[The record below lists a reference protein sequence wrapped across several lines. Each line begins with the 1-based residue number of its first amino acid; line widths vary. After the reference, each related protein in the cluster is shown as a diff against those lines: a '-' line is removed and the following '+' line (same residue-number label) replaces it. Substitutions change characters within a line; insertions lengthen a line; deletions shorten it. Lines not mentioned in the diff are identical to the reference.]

1 MPYPIREVTL
11 STPVSMQKI
20 GAGIL
25 SGYSNVIG
33 MDDWD
38 TVLRNPMLQVEALT
52 RLAAAGGHLAAD
64 TTTIWRKKTNL
75 LSDGVR
81 DIAASTRLLEIIQ
94 SCIDE
99 LMLQTVF
106 AHFVN
111 ITDQSGGAVTPK
123 GNYDFILCLDAD
135 GCTIKFQLDV
145 ERTTNGVWTTCPL
158 QWQVT
163 VHGMRASVE
172 AFVALL
178 EEKAAPFTYT
188 GDGEGA
194 PIKTTIHSVCW
205 NARASD
211 TSSSEQALVFP
222 DWKTQYVN
230 YTPEVRT
237 AVERLLQD
245 PLNTEQGRLLIF
257 HGAPGTGKTWFL
269 RTLMHEWRD
278 HYVPLIIQDVEF
290 FMSDETY
297 WAALISDIS
306 HNSTLRDKRPLVVLE
321 DAGQGLIRN
330 GSYGSVPIQRLL
342 NRTDGL
348 CIGDRNITFV
358 ITFNEEIGQVDPAV
372 VRAGR
377 CREKIHFT
385 PLCRSDAAAWLTH
398 HECVHLIPKLA
409 EHTTLADL
417 YAMKRGDSVKT
428 TEATSRALGGFGFAE
443 GGKVCTE

>member
-222 DWKTQYVN
+222 DWKTQCVN
-230 YTPEVRT
+230 
-237 AVERLLQD
+237 
-245 PLNTEQGRLLIF
+245 
-257 HGAPGTGKTWFL
+257 
-269 RTLMHEWRD
+269 
-278 HYVPLIIQDVEF
+278 
-290 FMSDETY
+290 
-297 WAALISDIS
+297 
-306 HNSTLRDKRPLVVLE
+306 
-321 DAGQGLIRN
+321 
-330 GSYGSVPIQRLL
+330 
-342 NRTDGL
+342 
-348 CIGDRNITFV
+348 
-358 ITFNEEIGQVDPAV
+358 
-372 VRAGR
+372 
-377 CREKIHFT
+377 
-385 PLCRSDAAAWLTH
+385 
-398 HECVHLIPKLA
+398 
-409 EHTTLADL
+409 
-417 YAMKRGDSVKT
+417 
-428 TEATSRALGGFGFAE
+428 
-443 GGKVCTE
+443 